1 LLDSLLQE
9 FDHLGLI
16 CQKIVR
22 QIKYD
27 ALKGDA
33 WRDQEAG

>member
-9 FDHLGLI
+9 FDHLDLI

-22 QIKYD
+22 QIEYD
-27 ALKGDA
+27 AHKGDA
-33 WRDQEAG
+33 RRDQEAG